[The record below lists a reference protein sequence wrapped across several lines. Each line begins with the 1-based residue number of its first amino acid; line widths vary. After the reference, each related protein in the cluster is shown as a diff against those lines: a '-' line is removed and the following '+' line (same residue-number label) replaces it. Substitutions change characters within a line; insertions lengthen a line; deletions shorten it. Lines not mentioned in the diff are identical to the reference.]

1 MKSFF
6 LKLIIVA
13 LILIN
18 ATISFSQNLSK
29 TDSLIGV
36 VNEYIK
42 IEDYLIAEKLVDSL
56 KKTPQYQI
64 DSVKLAI
71 DFSEAILYKTQNKDD
86 IALEILLNGLSQI
99 KENQKTRYKAEYA
112 YEIGSGFSKLK
123 KHSLAIKYF
132 RMVYSYGFQFNDSL
146 EFSKGGL
153 GIANQHYRVYVAL
166 LSEKKKDTLKMRI
179 HRDSLDHYWGVAT
192 SYFPKKEID
201 KTILGYLYDARNA
214 YNYYE
219 DDFEKAEYFGQKA
232 LEIWENSPDSIYMV
246 YTLNILGALNWKKKD
261 YNKSIIYYSRGLKL
275 VENGKSYKA
284 RKSKQIFLYN
294 LAQSYSYIDDY
305 KNAFDLRTRS
315 MSLANELS
323 EETAQKEYVEIEA
336 RYNFSEKE
344 KIAEQEK
351 NKRKN
356 AEMRLYIVGASTTVM
371 LLFVWLFYRGQKIKR
386 EKKLLVL
393 QKETLIKER
402 EIEQLN
408 NEAQIKILNA
418 TLDGKEAERK
428 QIAEILHNSV
438 SALLSSAGL
447 HLQAAKIVL
456 KENAP
461 EEISKSQVIV
471 EEAGDKIRDLSH
483 QLISS
488 VLMKFGL
495 GFAMDDLCEKYS
507 NSKLSFKC
515 EPENIQRYS
524 TDFEIKVHSI
534 IDELINNVIKHSEA
548 TEAQILLKDNGSY
561 LKIKIIDNGK
571 GFDINKMKGRSDVG
585 LGLPQIEARIK
596 MMDGVFE
603 IKSSKEMG
611 THIYM
616 KLPIPK

>member
-6 LKLIIVA
+6 SKSLIVA
-13 LILIN
+13 LIFIN
-18 ATISFSQNLSK
+18 ATISFAQNLTK

-42 IEDYLIAEKLVDSL
+42 IEDYLVAEKLVDSL
-56 KKTPQYQI
+56 KETPQYQI

-71 DFSEAILYKTQNKDD
+71 DFTEAILYMAQNKDD

-146 EFSKGGL
+146 EVSKGSL
-153 GIANQHYRVYVAL
+153 GVGNQHYRLYVAL
-166 LSEKKKDTLKMRI
+166 LSEKEKDTLKMQI
-179 HRDSLDHYWGVAT
+179 HKDSLNHYWGVAT
-192 SYFPKKEID
+192 SYFPKKKKD
-201 KTILGYLYDARNA
+201 KTILGYVYDARNA
-214 YNYYE
+214 FNYYE
-219 DDFEKAEYFGQKA
+219 DNFEKAEYFGQKA
-232 LEIWENSPDSIYMV
+232 LEIWENSADSISMV
-246 YTLNILGALNWKKKD
+246 NTLNIMGALNWKKQD
-261 YNKSIIYYSRGLKL
+261 YNKSIAYYSRGLKL
-275 VENGKSYKA
+275 VENGKSYMA
-284 RKSKQIFLYN
+284 RKSKRIFLAN
-294 LAQSYSYIDDY
+294 LAQSYSHISDY
-305 KNAFDLRTRS
+305 KNAYDFRTES
-315 MSLANELS
+315 VALAYELS

-336 RYNFSEKE
+336 KYNFAKKE
-344 KIAEQEK
+344 KLAEIEK

-356 AEMRLYIVGASTTVM
+356 AELWLYIVGVSTTVM
-371 LLFVWLFYRGQKIKR
+371 LLFVWLFYRGQKVKR

-393 QKETLIKER
+393 QKETLVKER

-408 NEAQIKILNA
+408 TEAQIKILNA
-418 TLDGKEAERK
+418 TIDGKETERQ

-447 HLQAAKIVL
+447 HLQAAKIEL

-461 EEISKSQVIV
+461 EEISKSQAIV

-483 QLISS
+483 QLISP

-515 EPENIQRYS
+515 ESENIQRYS
-524 TDFEIKVHSI
+524 SDFEIKIHSI
-534 IDELINNVIKHSEA
+534 IDELVNNVIKHSDA
-548 TEAQILLKDNGSY
+548 TEAQILLKDNEKY
-561 LKIKIIDNGK
+561 FKIKIIDNGK
-571 GFDINKMKGRSDVG
+571 GFDINKVRAKYDVG
-585 LGLPQIEARIK
+585 LGLPQIEARVK
-596 MMDGVFE
+596 MMDGIFE

-616 KLPIPK
+616 KLPVPK